1 MTATALERRR
11 SHVGRELGDVADV
24 RHAVGSWVREW
35 KLPALVED
43 VELVASELLT
53 NAILHAGGDIDVVVR
68 RCGPGVRVLVRDE
81 RPDLVP
87 VIQDPPSGW
96 DDDELDRLA
105 RSVLEGTTTGRGLLL
120 VDAFSDA
127 WGVELASSSKEV
139 WAEIGTGREKR
150 PALSAPAVPQPAGV
164 RVRLRGVPVRLVLLS
179 ATNMDDLIREM
190 QTTAFESQAASELAT
205 LGEQLVQ
212 QTAPQREPLRVA
224 ARTAL
229 RQRSRRIDVELEV
242 PPSQIDVL
250 RRFVSL
256 TDQVMR
262 YCQDGVL
269 LSEPPGEELT
279 AFRSWYVDEL
289 DRQVRGE
296 PPRRCPFTD

>member
-1 MTATALERRR
+1 M
-11 SHVGRELGDVADV
+11 GRELGDVADV
-24 RHAVGSWVREW
+24 RHAVGGWVREW
-35 KLPALVED
+35 ELPALVED

-68 RCGPGVRVLVRDE
+68 RCGVGVRVLVRDE

-87 VIQDPPSGW
+87 VIQEHPAGW
-96 DDDELDRLA
+96 GDDELDLLA

-127 WGVELASSSKEV
+127 WGVDLASSIKEV
-139 WAEIGTGREKR
+139 WAEIGTGREKPPI
-150 PALSAPAVPQPAGV
+150 PAAPAIRQPGGI

-179 ATNMDDLIREM
+179 ASNMDDLVREM
-190 QTTAFESQAASELAT
+190 QTTPFESDRASELAV

-212 QTAPQREPLRVA
+212 QTAAQREPLRVA

-229 RQRSRRIDVELEV
+229 RQRSRRIDVELDV
-242 PPSQIDVL
+242 PPAQVEVL

-256 TDQVMR
+256 TDQVLR
-262 YCQDGVL
+262 FCQTGVL

-279 AFRSWYVDEL
+279 SFRSWYVDEL
-289 DRQVRGE
+289 DRQVRGD
-296 PPRRCPFTD
+296 PPRRCPFPD